1 MNKAHRSRLILW
13 DCTHLAQLPRV
24 GDSLYPFIH
33 RQHSALLPQSC
44 LTGYRLRP
52 VQLNPGRI
60 SGSPSPPSW
69 ACSWPWA
76 PSQALLSQGKPSPPQ
91 DAHPFDPASDQ
102 IFTWFSAR
110 TGSWSS
116 ILVPM
121 AMKLLGL
128 CQPLQMPGMLTRM
141 NLMGL
146 ELPHPCPL
154 NITQPSGARSLVSA
168 PLPLV
173 PLGDPRFVTS
183 CSVRLNFPLLLPM
196 ACLCCSSLLPG
207 KPLGCVRVPPSFPNS
222 RLFSFALGLTRGY
235 LRA

>member
-1 MNKAHRSRLILW
+1 MSDFMRLYAPGPASSRGWQSLSFHPSPAFSPPSSVLLDRLQTQASSAQPWKDFRVSITSFLGMQLTLGSEPGTAVPGETFASPGCSSIWPGFWSNFYLVFCQDWIL
-13 DCTHLAQLPRV
+13 V
-24 GDSLYPFIH
+24 
-33 RQHSALLPQSC
+33 
-44 LTGYRLRP
+44 
-52 VQLNPGRI
+52 LNPG
-60 SGSPSPPSW
+60 SNG
-69 ACSWPWA
+69 
-76 PSQALLSQGKPSPPQ
+76 
-91 DAHPFDPASDQ
+91 HE
-102 IFTWFSAR
+102 T
-110 TGSWSS
+110 
-116 ILVPM
+116 
-121 AMKLLGL
+121 LLGL

-183 CSVRLNFPLLLPM
+183 CSVRLTFPLLLPM

-207 KPLGCVRVPPSFPNS
+207 KPLGCVRAPPNFPNS
-222 RLFSFALGLTRGY
+222 RLFSFALGMTTGY